1 MQFHDVRF
9 PPSLSFGSVG
19 GPQRQTDVVTLANG
33 HEAARHQFHR
43 YTMFIEHVHDMFKEI
58 IVNFLF

>member
-33 HEAARHQFHR
+33 HEERNTPWAHSRRVYDAGLGCVLSMTFSC
-43 YTMFIEHVHDMFKEI
+43 
-58 IVNFLF
+58 